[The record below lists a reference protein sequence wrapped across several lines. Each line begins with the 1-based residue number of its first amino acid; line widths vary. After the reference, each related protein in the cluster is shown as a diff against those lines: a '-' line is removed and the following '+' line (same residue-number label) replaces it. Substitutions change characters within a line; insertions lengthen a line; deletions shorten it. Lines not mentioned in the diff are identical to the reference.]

1 MRRNRQ
7 SLLDLAKKASQSYER
22 DLQQGSAQQDRSTQ
36 NQAQSNQGFQGGLR
50 STDIH
55 GSLLGHEQGQQQA
68 HQHASAQKTA
78 SRFNR
83 LRRVQANT
91 QSSAQMDAPIN
102 TQKRPHSQA
111 QDLAHNAQRQPQQQQ
126 TQQQSMPRAQP
137 RPQQGRLDPDQPI
150 LDLFTI
156 FAKIWSLKWMIIA
169 FGILGCLVGVAIA
182 VMTPHTYT
190 AEASLIV
197 DPRDIQVTE
206 TKGINSQASSQILL
220 AVVDS
225 QIQLV
230 RSTRVVEETVK
241 RLGLNQDSE
250 FNGEDGNGL
259 FTKIKGILSG
269 EVKSNDGTENAITYL
284 RKYMNVTRD
293 TDTFLVYISMQ
304 TKNAD
309 KSALV
314 ANTLVE
320 EYLKEYS
327 AQQSGLYSK
336 ASTSIDSRLEELR
349 SRLDLAEN
357 EVVEYQ
363 AINDIIDVGGGVI
376 NTKEMLALSDE
387 VAKVRAEQIN
397 KTVLANELQGTD
409 LSGVIS
415 GSFPQAALTI
425 TLGELRKQYSQA
437 KSKSDAL
444 AAGLGPRHPQFI
456 AAQTSVTTL
465 EGEIKNELRRIIS
478 STQREVQRTAGA
490 EKQLVTKLD
499 VLKARASDQSSEYV
513 GLRELERKA
522 TAIRGIYESLLKR
535 ARETTERGNLETASI
550 QLISTAEKP
559 AAPSSRSRKITV
571 LIFGILGGFLGFAIA
586 AGLGAIQSLKA
597 SFGKRNAN
605 GPTDIY
611 FDQNEPYDPSPND
624 DGSRNGE
631 LDQYYEQ
638 QLGEPTDFPEPPFEP
653 APHARP
659 HPGQH
664 PGQHLGQAPYDTQ
677 PFHPDHGHAIA
688 PPHHPSQ
695 YAPAPAGFAYQPHP
709 AHQAIPQPMP
719 QAAPQFGHYPY
730 TQPIAP
736 AYPQAQMMPSGYAEQ
751 GHHAQAPQQ
760 APAQAVNQMPGNQ
773 IPTTQIY
780 VHAQPSQQMAP
791 QHVPQNQHAPTQQA
805 APQQMPNQHISA
817 QQVNSQQ
824 SAAPNAPVDEHNQTI
839 GHAASHQ
846 PNITQLN
853 TRHVD
858 HGNAADYQRLRG
870 DIQRLR
876 QRLETWSTDRA

>member
-1 MRRNRQ
+1 MQRNRQ

-22 DLQQGSAQQDRSTQ
+22 DLQQGSAQQDRSAQ
-36 NQAQSNQGFQGGLR
+36 NQAQSNQGFQGGRR

-68 HQHASAQKTA
+68 RQHASAQKPA

-83 LRRVQANT
+83 LRRAQANT
-91 QSSAQMDAPIN
+91 QSSAQMGAPIN
-102 TQKRPHSQA
+102 TQNRPHSQA
-111 QDLAHNAQRQPQQQQ
+111 QGLAHNAQRQPQQQQ
-126 TQQQSMPRAQP
+126 SQQQSMSRAQP

-156 FAKIWSLKWMIIA
+156 FAKIWSLKWMIIV
-169 FGILGCLVGVAIA
+169 FGILGCFVGVAIA

-241 RLGLNQDSE
+241 RLGLDQDSE
-250 FNGEDGNGL
+250 FNGEDDNGL
-259 FTKIKGILSG
+259 VAKIKGILSG

-327 AQQSGLYSK
+327 AQQSGLDSK
-336 ASTSIDSRLEELR
+336 ASTSIDRRLEELR

-363 AINDIIDVGGGVI
+363 ATNDIIDVGGGVI

-387 VAKVRAEQIN
+387 LAKVRAEQIN

-490 EKQLVTKLD
+490 EKQLVTKL
-499 VLKARASDQSSEYV
+499 
-513 GLRELERKA
+513 
-522 TAIRGIYESLLKR
+522 
-535 ARETTERGNLETASI
+535 
-550 QLISTAEKP
+550 
-559 AAPSSRSRKITV
+559 
-571 LIFGILGGFLGFAIA
+571 
-586 AGLGAIQSLKA
+586 
-597 SFGKRNAN
+597 
-605 GPTDIY
+605 
-611 FDQNEPYDPSPND
+611 
-624 DGSRNGE
+624 
-631 LDQYYEQ
+631 
-638 QLGEPTDFPEPPFEP
+638 
-653 APHARP
+653 
-659 HPGQH
+659 
-664 PGQHLGQAPYDTQ
+664 
-677 PFHPDHGHAIA
+677 
-688 PPHHPSQ
+688 
-695 YAPAPAGFAYQPHP
+695 
-709 AHQAIPQPMP
+709 
-719 QAAPQFGHYPY
+719 
-730 TQPIAP
+730 
-736 AYPQAQMMPSGYAEQ
+736 
-751 GHHAQAPQQ
+751 
-760 APAQAVNQMPGNQ
+760 
-773 IPTTQIY
+773 
-780 VHAQPSQQMAP
+780 
-791 QHVPQNQHAPTQQA
+791 
-805 APQQMPNQHISA
+805 
-817 QQVNSQQ
+817 
-824 SAAPNAPVDEHNQTI
+824 PV
-839 GHAASHQ
+839 
-846 PNITQLN
+846 
-853 TRHVD
+853 
-858 HGNAADYQRLRG
+858 
-870 DIQRLR
+870 
-876 QRLETWSTDRA
+876 